1 MHRRGKII
9 LTSAL
14 AALAGM
20 AMLFASIA
28 WVLWRESVASE
39 EVYGRNLAA
48 SLGASTERI
57 FLDARDMLMA
67 LDKVQAVPCSGEHLR
82 LMQEAAIARPYIRA
96 IGYWRATERLC
107 GVGVLPSEGLKPAHA
122 DRIYDSGLIAWWPSP
137 QTAIGGVQL
146 FLMRFGDHDVVID
159 PRLLLDLGST
169 QNRQAVLWVENLRM
183 SATPWDVALPTPDSL
198 PMGVTLDRKDGTVVS
213 RYSDNK
219 ILPID
224 VVAMEPID
232 NFWSRHARML
242 ATGGIVGVLLVAAW
256 FYVFLRF
263 YRYRLSLAAELRE
276 ALEAGQIQAHYQPV
290 MELKSGRCVGA
301 EALARWQR
309 EDGEWVSPA
318 LFIPVAEK
326 EGMIQ
331 DVTLA
336 MLKIVIRDMQ
346 AVLTGFLGI
355 SININL
361 APDDLKND
369 RVGRELMASLAAA
382 ALSPHTIKLEI
393 TERALVNSDT
403 SRSLIREFRQR
414 GHQVAIDDFGT
425 GYSSLS
431 YLQSFELDVLKI
443 DKSFVDAIGTEA
455 ATSQVIVHV
464 IEMAKSLGLTTVA
477 EGVETRDQLDWLIA
491 HDVPFGQGYLFSHAL
506 PAAAFGE
513 FLRANRLDHA
523 A

>member
-1 MHRRGKII
+1 MRRRGKII

-14 AALAGM
+14 AALVGM
-20 AMLFASIA
+20 AMLFASIG

-39 EVYGRNLAA
+39 EVYARDLAA

-57 FLDARDMLMA
+57 FLDARDMLMT
-67 LDKVQAVPCSGEHLR
+67 LDQLQVAHCSKEHVTA
-82 LMQEAAIARPYIRA
+82 MQDAAIARPYVRA

-107 GVGVLPSEGLKPAHA
+107 GVGVLPEDGLKPAHA

-137 QTAIGGVQL
+137 QTTIGGVQL

-159 PRLLLDLGST
+159 PRLLLDLGSM

-183 SATPWDVALPTPDSL
+183 SAFPWDVALPMPNSL
-198 PMGVTLDRKDGTVVS
+198 APGVTLDRKNGSVVS
-213 RYSDNK
+213 RFSHND

-224 VVAMEPID
+224 VVAMEPLD
-232 NFWSRHARML
+232 NFWSRHSRML
-242 ATGGIVGVLLVAAW
+242 LTGAILGMLVVAAW

-263 YRYRLSLAAELRE
+263 YRYQLSLGAELRD
-276 ALEAGQIQAHYQPV
+276 ALAADQIQVHYQPV
-290 MELKSGRCVGA
+290 IELSTGRCVGA

-309 EDGEWVSPA
+309 ENGDWVSPA
-318 LFIPVAEK
+318 SFIPVAEK
-326 EGMIQ
+326 EGFIQ
-331 DVTLA
+331 DITLA
-336 MLKIVIRDMQ
+336 VMKVTVREMQ
-346 AVLTGFLGI
+346 SILTEFPGT

-369 RVGRELMASLAAA
+369 RVGRELSASLAASG
-382 ALSPHTIKLEI
+382 LSPRMIKLEI
-393 TERALVNSDT
+393 TERALVNSET
-403 SRSLIREFRQR
+403 SRLLIRDFRQR
-414 GHQVAIDDFGT
+414 GHQVAVDDFGT

-464 IEMAKSLGLTTVA
+464 IEMAKSLGLVTVA

-491 HDVPFGQGYLFSHAL
+491 HGVPFGQGYFFSHAI

-513 FLRANRLDHA
+513 FLRTNRHDHA